1 MNGTMRPIVTA
12 LGLSLTS
19 GLLLACFFAPELHG
33 MSAAYRWWW
42 AGMGVWDVHAA
53 PRAMLA
59 LFPLACALVPSAWAG
74 RIVGLGHDFG
84 QRWLRLPAF
93 GLFSVMLFAF
103 WVFRQTDIRYG
114 DSIFYARQLVPTE
127 AASGRGLY
135 LSYDE
140 MLSSVIGTLGYR
152 HLNATFHLDPV
163 TAYNIL
169 FLPLTVSFFA
179 LLFHVRG
186 ERLLLLS
193 APAFL
198 MMVAGNWNQPMMAP
212 VEHYAGVTVCLF
224 AFMVFGVEAMR
235 GTGELWRPCL
245 AFSLGAAFHLGIGWF
260 FPALAYMVVRR
271 WGACSVQERHAAVL
285 CLAGPALVYVCLAH
299 FLGFDLGFFFKSHA
313 SQVKLLPLLDRKDP
327 YIADNIF
334 YDSVFEPLR
343 LAHLGN
349 LLLLMGY
356 PAVLA
361 LAAVPSSLRGG
372 FVRRPEVRFAGVM
385 AAGGLAFI
393 FLWNNEL
400 PYYIDQ
406 DLFGM
411 GVAPL
416 CLLGALAIGG
426 GDGRGTWLGEA
437 RGRVL
442 LAVVGGALL
451 WRFANL
457 LHHSVLSPNYAS
469 PWVIHERVYF

>member
-1 MNGTMRPIVTA
+1 MAARLLPLA
-12 LGLSLTS
+12 
-19 GLLLACFFAPELHG
+19 GLLVVGFLAPELFG
-33 MSAAYRWWW
+33 MREAYRWWW
-42 AGMGVWDVHAA
+42 GGMGLWELPAA
-53 PRAMLA
+53 LRVLLA
-59 LFPLACALVPSAWAG
+59 VLPLAVCVLPSALPE
-74 RIVGLGHDFG
+74 RLLQVGHEFTA
-84 QRWLRLPAF
+84 RWFRLPAF
-93 GLFSVMLFAF
+93 GLFSVMLFAL

-127 AASGRGLY
+127 AASARGLY

-152 HLNATFHLDPV
+152 YLHGIFHLDPV

-169 FLPLTVSFFA
+169 FLPLTVGFFA
-179 LLFHVRG
+179 LLFHLRG

-198 MMVAGNWNQPMMAP
+198 MLLAGNWNQPMLAP

-224 AFMVFGVEAMR
+224 AFMIFGVEAVR
-235 GTGELWRPCL
+235 GRGELWRPCL
-245 AFSLGAAFHLGIGWF
+245 AFSIGAAFHLGIGWF
-260 FPALAYMVVRR
+260 FPAVVYMVARR
-271 WGACSVQERHAAVL
+271 WGASSPQGRQAAVL
-285 CLAGPALVYVCLAH
+285 CLFGPALVYLCLAH

-313 SQVKLLPLLDRKDP
+313 SQVKLLPLLERNDP

-349 LLLLMGY
+349 LLVLMGY
-356 PAVLA
+356 PVLLA
-361 LAAVPSSLRGG
+361 LLVAPGGFGGG
-372 FVRRPEVRFAGVM
+372 FVRRPETRFAAVM
-385 AAGGLAFI
+385 AAGGLAFV

-406 DLFGM
+406 DLFGL

-426 GDGRGTWLGEA
+426 EDGRGSWLGA
-437 RGRVL
+437 SRGRVL
-442 LAVVGGALL
+442 VAVAGGALL
-451 WRFANL
+451 WRVLNL

-469 PWVIHERVYF
+469 PWVIHERVYY